1 MSASLPPSDDQL
13 KKQPFPEFEKT
24 VTDFFLKRG
33 VADNW
38 VIGRGFMLRPPFTLS
53 FTEGPIK
60 HSFKLVGSDERGVSR
75 GTMIAAHRAV
85 TGRFRPQ
92 ITFVTIDEGAPTF
105 RRLVPL
111 RGLHADL
118 ISGVEPGTS
127 ITKAEFDQLTAKV
140 RRGGDEPMTDGPRRW
155 RELRTEYGF
164 DVSSEGLYS
173 RGVEPA
179 PIFEP
184 QPRPDMSR
192 LVKQMLNVLLPSKP
206 SEATSLFE
214 TEEETVP
221 VCNKC
226 GRLISFH
233 KDIGGFPGVIDYRR
247 PVLFGGSD
255 ERENLQLFCQ
265 QCNNLKAHICNRC
278 PLFYHCERC
287 TWAFPEQFHDT
298 LVVSLE
304 TTEATDLELLAD
316 QENIRVDVYAKRVLL
331 EHIESKK
338 IT

>member
-1 MSASLPPSDDQL
+1 MSTSLPPSNHKL
-13 KKQPFPEFEKT
+13 EKQPFPEFEKT
-24 VTDFFLKRG
+24 VTEFFSKRG
-33 VADNW
+33 VAANW
-38 VIGRGFMLRPPFTLS
+38 IIGRGVMSKPPFTLS
-53 FTEGPIK
+53 FTEGLIN
-60 HSFKLVGSDERGVSR
+60 HSFEFTGSDESGVSKS
-75 GTMIAAHRAV
+75 TLIAAHRAV

-92 ITFVTIDEGAPTF
+92 ITFITTDKGTPTF

-173 RGVEPA
+173 RGAEPA

-192 LVKQMLNVLLPSKP
+192 LVKQMLGALLSLKP
-206 SEATSLFE
+206 SEVTPLL
-214 TEEETVP
+214 EEVAP

-233 KDIGGFPGVIDYRR
+233 KDIDRFPGIIDHRR

-278 PLFYHCERC
+278 PLSYHCERC
-287 TWAFPEQFHDT
+287 TWAFPEKFHDT

-316 QENIRVDVYAKRVLL
+316 QENIRVDAYAKRVLL

-338 IT
+338 LT